1 MRDGIKDNLF
11 EVILT
16 AVITALFL
24 IGIYWIYTGYYYL
37 EELIGENWSLG
48 VVAIIIGVPAFFSV
62 YKGRR

>member
-1 MRDGIKDNLF
+1 MSDGIKETLF
-11 EVILT
+11 EVILGGVFMT
-16 AVITALFL
+16 LFL